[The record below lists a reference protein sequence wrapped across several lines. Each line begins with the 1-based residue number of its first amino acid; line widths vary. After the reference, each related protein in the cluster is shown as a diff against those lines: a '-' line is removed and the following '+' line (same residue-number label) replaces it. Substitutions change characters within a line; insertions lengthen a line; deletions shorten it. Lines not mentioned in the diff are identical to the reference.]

1 LDKYDVFYEMKKYFQ
16 QTGQVMEPHVFASQ
30 FKGAFTTTTNEGVE
44 GILMFD
50 QYLNDEV
57 RNRGSIS

>member
-1 LDKYDVFYEMKKYFQ
+1 MKKYFQ